1 MITIDVDDKSL
12 QNELNKLKAKYQDLT
27 GLMRILAEDLLYST
41 QENFNTQGARLPA
54 GDNWPSL
61 SDWTLKERAK
71 RGHGVPPGKMLQ
83 DTGILIGS
91 LTTSYDATSA
101 VCGTNIIYA
110 AIQHFG
116 GGPTGLNTFIPPRP
130 FMELIDQDLD
140 DMMEDVMSYLG
151 K

>member
-12 QNELNKLKAKYQDLT
+12 QNELNKLKAKYEDLT
-27 GLMRILAEDLLYST
+27 GLMRILAEDLLYSV
-41 QENFNTQGARLPA
+41 QENFSSEGKRLPA
-54 GDNWPSL
+54 GDNWPEL
-61 SDWTLKERAK
+61 SDWTKKGREK
-71 RGHGVPPGKMLQ
+71 RVHWPGLMLQ
-83 DTGILIGS
+83 DTGILTGS
-91 LTTSYDATSA
+91 LTTSYDATSC

-130 FMELIDQDLD
+130 YMELIDQDLD

>member
-1 MITIDVDDKSL
+1 MIEITVDDLKL
-12 QNELNKLKAKYQDLT
+12 QEELSKLKDKF
-27 GLMRILAEDLLYST
+27 EDLSPLMLTLSESILYST
-41 QENFNTQGARLPA
+41 QENFSSEGKRLPA

>member
-1 MITIDVDDKSL
+1 MITIDVDDLKI
-12 QNELNKLKAKYQDLT
+12 QEELNKLKAKYEDLT
-27 GLMRILAEDLLYST
+27 GLMRILAEDLLYSV
-41 QENFNTQGARLPA
+41 QENFSSEGKRLPA
-54 GDNWPSL
+54 GDNWPEL
-61 SDWTLKERAK
+61 SDWTKKSRKK
-71 RGHGVPPGKMLQ
+71 RGHWPGLMLQ

-110 AIQHFG
+110 AIQNFG

-130 FMELIDQDLD
+130 FMELIDQDID